1 VPDKGF
7 MPTTNIKLTGITKN
21 YGKVTALKELS
32 LEFPAGQASVLVG
45 PSGCGKSTL
54 LRLIAGFIQ
63 PDSGEIWFGDKLVNQ
78 LPPEKRPTSL
88 VFQNY
93 ALFPHKTVFENIAFG
108 LRVRHWKKGEIKGR
122 VKEMLSLVALEGL
135 EKRYPGELSG
145 GQQQRVALARSL
157 AISPDILLLD
167 EPLSNLDAQTRTQM
181 RLELKTWQQKLGI
194 TTLYVTH
201 DQEEALSLADQLVV
215 MQNGVV
221 EQAASPFEVYTS
233 PATAFVAEFIG
244 RRNLLKG
251 KISRLDEAKIQV
263 SLTALADE
271 ISLVGLRANW
281 KSELPPTPGQP
292 VWVTIKPEE
301 IAIANAASEI
311 VENKLN
317 GKILNQSFSG
327 ENYRL
332 SVTTS
337 VGKLELV
344 VSTLSISELN
354 QNHLTVV
361 LPPEKLGF
369 LVAL

>member
-1 VPDKGF
+1 
-7 MPTTNIKLTGITKN
+7 MPTTNIKLTSISKN
-21 YGKVTALKELS
+21 YAKVTALKDIS
-32 LEFPAGQASVLVG
+32 LEFPAGKASVIVG

-63 PDSGEIWFGDKLVNQ
+63 PDKGEIWFGDKLVTQ
-78 LPPEKRPTSL
+78 LLPEKRPTSL

-108 LRVRHWKKGEIKGR
+108 LRVRHWKTSEIKGR
-122 VKEMLSLVALEGL
+122 VKEMLSLVALDGL

-167 EPLSNLDAQTRTQM
+167 EPLSNLDAQTRGQM
-181 RLELKTWQQKLGI
+181 RMELKMWQQKLGI

-215 MQNGVV
+215 MQNGTV
-221 EQAASPFEVYTS
+221 EQAATPFEVYTN
-233 PATAFVAEFIG
+233 PATPFVAEFIG

-251 KISRLDEAKIQV
+251 AISRLYEDKLEIA
-263 SLTALADE
+263 LTSPEGTLH
-271 ISLVGLRANW
+271 LVGLRQNW
-281 KSELPPTPGQP
+281 KQATPPFLGQII
-292 VWVTIKPEE
+292 WVGIKPEE
-301 IAIANAASEI
+301 IEIVNTGSEM

-317 GKILNQSFSG
+317 GKVLNQSFSG

-332 SVTTS
+332 SLITA

-344 VSTLSISELN
+344 IGTLSLKALSHNYLS
-354 QNHLTVV
+354 VV

-369 LVAL
+369 LVAH